1 MQPFDRRLASPISRV
16 LELRASARDSVVVAG
31 GMTDLQR
38 RMLVDT
44 GLEARV
50 IEAATAADPP
60 ALIVISGSAGGGKSA
75 AISQIAT
82 LADGIFAD
90 VVEDATHADAPGE
103 EQRDR
108 LLKFFEPLRDGAPG
122 YRAKPLAVAMN
133 TGMVIQF
140 FDQLRERGE
149 HPLTALEAELR
160 RQLGLPASQSEAQ
173 LPGRILVINLDLR
186 STSGGE
192 ESLFQSMLAALD
204 PDDERGVLAGAPR
217 CGTCVVRDWC
227 FVRANAKLISQQPA
241 RAVVDRLASEISL
254 ARGRPLQPRALWD
267 LAADMVTGGEPFT
280 ESDPCDRIAAV
291 AERGERAL
299 VWWRLLPNGAFV
311 DPHGDAA
318 RALHGLDPS
327 YAPDAQ
333 VHDILA
339 GAGIEPETDASALE
353 NLLGGSG
360 REAVHTAASALRAGQ
375 TAPDLPLPE
384 LVVSRASVGR
394 GLVRAAVLGGRI
406 DATAGGLT
414 TFRAALA
421 EYAGDL
427 STSGKLDDLKQL
439 LGTALVRAFGVET
452 DAETF
457 FHTRAYDPRR
467 QHAVL
472 VRADLLGD
480 PLLLALVH
488 PDPAWNASP
497 DGAKIA
503 GYEPLAV
510 TFDVAGVEVRI
521 DLPLYRLLTLTA
533 AGTKPSS
540 ADLERFFALRQ
551 AAESLGR
558 RIAVEHDRPL
568 LIVARAADRRFRL
581 AQNFDVAGN
590 AVHRVQEIV
599 T

>member
-1 MQPFDRRLASPISRV
+1 VEPFDRRLESPISRV

-31 GMTDLQR
+31 GMTDLQL

-82 LADGIFAD
+82 LAEGIFAD

-108 LLKFFEPLRDGAPG
+108 LLKFFEPLRDGAPA
-122 YRAKPLAVAMN
+122 YSAKPLAVAMN

-149 HPLTALEAELR
+149 HPLTALEADLR
-160 RQLGLPASQSEAQ
+160 GQLGLPPSQSEAH

-192 ESLFQSMLAALD
+192 ASLFQSMLAALD

-217 CGTCVVRDWC
+217 CGTCVVRDW
-227 FVRANAKLISQQPA
+227 
-241 RAVVDRLASEISL
+241 LASEISL

-280 ESDPCDRIAAV
+280 ESDPCDRIAAI

-318 RALHGLDPS
+318 RALHELDPS

-339 GAGIEPETDASALE
+339 GAGIEPETDAAALE
-353 NLLGGSG
+353 NSLGGSG
-360 REAVHTAASALRAGQ
+360 REAVQPAASALRAGQ

-394 GLVRAAVLGGRI
+394 GLVRAALLGGGI
-406 DATAGGLT
+406 SATAGGLA
-414 TFRAALA
+414 TFRAALT

-439 LGTALVRAFGVET
+439 LATALVRAFGVET

-480 PLLLALVH
+480 PRLLALVH

-497 DGAKIA
+497 HGAKIA

-510 TFDVAGVEVRI
+510 TFDVAGVELRI
-521 DLPLYRLLTLTA
+521 DLPLYRLLELTA

-568 LIVARAADRRFRL
+568 LIVARAAERRFRL